1 MTASKTP
8 DQGTPSEVEIAVSM
22 DSGMF
27 LTDNLPKI
35 PWPLWNKLQNA
46 LKKLNE
52 EYFFEEFRRVL
63 FRSTLVQVENGQESG
78 LTGLKIKEIV
88 LKIERETF

>member
-1 MTASKTP
+1 MTVAKTP
-8 DQGTPSEVEIAVSM
+8 NEGTPSEVEIAVSM

-52 EYFFEEFRRVL
+52 EYFFEQKN
-63 FRSTLVQVENGQESG
+63 TLVQVENEQESR

>member
-1 MTASKTP
+1 MTAAETP
-8 DQGTPSEVEIAVSM
+8 DAGTPSEVKITVSM

-52 EYFFEEFRRVL
+52 EYFFEQQN
-63 FRSTLVQVENGQESG
+63 TLIQVENKQESR